1 MAGLLGLS
9 SRIIRHFGI
18 RLEPNLLGALR
29 TFHRAGV
36 PMKEVWDIGAHDGTW
51 STRAHRMKY
60 LQNARFTLFE
70 ANSIHRKA
78 LESTGLEFHISVLS
92 SEVSEVEFFA
102 TGGSGDSVYLEN
114 THHYHDVSPVTVS
127 TSTLDELASANH
139 LELPD
144 FVKIDVQGSELQ
156 VIKGGQHSL
165 SHASLVMCEVS
176 LVEYNIGAPGIM
188 EVTAALLDLGL
199 APFQIVDLHFHNRAL
214 TQLDLVFVSRK
225 FLAEG
230 YFA

>member
-1 MAGLLGLS
+1 MGETASLS
-9 SRIIRHFGI
+9 GRVFGRLGI
-18 RLEPNLLGALR
+18 RLDSNLFGALR
-29 TFHRAGV
+29 TFYRAGV

-51 STRAHRMKY
+51 STRAHKMRY
-60 LQNARFTLFE
+60 LQEAHFTLFE

-144 FVKIDVQGSELQ
+144 FVKIDVQGSELE
-156 VIKGGQHSL
+156 VIKGG
-165 SHASLVMCEVS
+165 
-176 LVEYNIGAPGIM
+176 
-188 EVTAALLDLGL
+188 AAF
-199 APFQIVDLHFHNRAL
+199 P
-214 TQLDLVFVSRK
+214 
-225 FLAEG
+225 
-230 YFA
+230 